1 MNDECKAENV
11 VLQENGIV
19 RNSEGIMLGR
29 MGRIIERDAIVAAV
43 SQAWCTPENEHK
55 VMDPVLAGT
64 IVSNIVN
71 LL

>member
-1 MNDECKAENV
+1 MNEECKIENV

-19 RNSEGIMLGR
+19 RNSEGMMLGR
-29 MGRIIERDAIVAAV
+29 MGRTIDRDDIVAAV

-55 VMDPVLAGT
+55 EMDATLAGT
-64 IVSNIVN
+64 IVSNVVN